1 MEQAIVS
8 HRGSG
13 ARPPGALRSRAALRA
28 RASGITL
35 IELLV
40 TMTVVVILLS
50 IGVPSFRYVTNA
62 NRIAGEVNGLLGDLQ
77 FARAEAVKEGQTVTV
92 CRSST
97 GKSCQDLIS
106 WEKGWIVFADAN
118 GDHTVDA
125 GETILRIQAPFASS
139 DTFRADNGVSYVTF
153 NREGFANFPAGV
165 TTTSTLTLHDSTSN
179 SVWTRCLAVT
189 LIGQMSTQ
197 TSGQAGT
204 NCL

>member
-1 MEQAIVS
+1 MQVRTGAARESTCSSLPRRFSMGVPRHHRIAAAKLRATSQFDHAAAPLRRRPGIVSFTQACAPTVAPMEQAIVS

-92 CRSST
+92 CRSLT

-106 WEKGWIVFADAN
+106 WEKGWIVF
-118 GDHTVDA
+118 
-125 GETILRIQAPFASS
+125 
-139 DTFRADNGVSYVTF
+139 
-153 NREGFANFPAGV
+153 
-165 TTTSTLTLHDSTSN
+165 
-179 SVWTRCLAVT
+179 
-189 LIGQMSTQ
+189 
-197 TSGQAGT
+197 
-204 NCL
+204 

>member
-1 MEQAIVS
+1 MNPSSLVG
-8 HRGSG
+8 RTPRTSG
-13 ARPPGALRSRAALRA
+13 Y
-28 RASGITL
+28 TL
-35 IELLV
+35 MELLV
-40 TMTVVVILLS
+40 VIVIVGILAA
-50 IGVPSFRYVTNA
+50 IAVPTYKNVTTST
-62 NRIAGEVNGLLGDLQ
+62 RIAGEVNGLLGDLQ